1 MSYTK
6 KHLRDDVE
14 DQAAQHGL
22 SETQEARFARG
33 ALQTEHVGINYLTVK
48 PGKQEAFA
56 HRHREAEEVIVVLA
70 GSGSIDLDG
79 ETVELRE
86 LDAVR
91 VGPGLA
97 RRLAAGESG
106 LEVLVFGARVE
117 NDAEIVKD
125 G

>member
-6 KHLRDDVE
+6 KHLRDVE
-14 DQAAQHGL
+14 DQAAKHGL
-22 SETQEARFARG
+22 SEVQEARFATG
-33 ALQTEHVGINYLTVK
+33 ALETEHVGMNFLTVK

-56 HRHREAEEVIVVLA
+56 HRHKEAEEVIVVLG
-70 GSGSIDLDG
+70 GSGSLELDDD
-79 ETVELRE
+79 TVELAP

-97 RRLAAGESG
+97 RRLAAGDDG

-117 NDAEIVKD
+117 NDAEIVQD